1 MKRGVS
7 ILVTIVIVVIC
18 TVVRCNKKL
27 DRIERDSKQRRE
39 QVSKVNVS
47 YTINEEDLNRY
58 HQKFLEKQ
66 FQKYKE
72 QNEKNQKLVEQLNKY
87 R

>member
-47 YTINEEDLNRY
+47 YTIDEEDLNRY
-58 HQKFLEKQ
+58 QQRFLEKQ

>member
-66 FQKYKE
+66 FQEYKE

>member
-47 YTINEEDLNRY
+47 YTIDEEDLNRY
-58 HQKFLEKQ
+58 QQRFLEKQ
-66 FQKYKE
+66 FQEYKE

>member
-58 HQKFLEKQ
+58 QQRFLEKQ
-66 FQKYKE
+66 FQVYKE

>member
-47 YTINEEDLNRY
+47 YTIDEEDLNRY
-58 HQKFLEKQ
+58 QQRILEKQ
-66 FQKYKE
+66 FQEYKE

>member
-1 MKRGVS
+1 
-7 ILVTIVIVVIC
+7 
-18 TVVRCNKKL
+18 L

-39 QVSKVNVS
+39 QVRKVNVS
-47 YTINEEDLNRY
+47 YTIDEEDLNRY
-58 HQKFLEKQ
+58 QQRFLEKQ
-66 FQKYKE
+66 FQEYKE

>member
-39 QVSKVNVS
+39 QVRKVNVS
-47 YTINEEDLNRY
+47 YTIDEEDLNRY
-58 HQKFLEKQ
+58 HQRILEKQ
-66 FQKYKE
+66 FQEYKE